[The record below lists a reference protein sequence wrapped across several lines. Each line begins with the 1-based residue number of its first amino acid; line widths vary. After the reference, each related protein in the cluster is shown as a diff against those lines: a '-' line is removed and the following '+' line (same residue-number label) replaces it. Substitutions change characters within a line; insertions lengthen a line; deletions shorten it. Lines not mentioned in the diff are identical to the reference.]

1 MIQAIIDIGSNTVR
15 MAIYEIK
22 DKNIDF
28 LMKKKHMVGLA
39 WKIIPYPCQ
48 VLISCVRY

>member
-22 DKNIDF
+22 DKNID
-28 LMKKKHMVGLA
+28 LPLE
-39 WKIIPYPCQ
+39 
-48 VLISCVRY
+48 